1 MSAHSVAALSP
12 HRLILPDAPQEWPEL
27 PELLRRAMGAGGGT
41 IWHHPDCQARWDGAK
56 LRHTCVADCPVRLM
70 HQVLAGRWFLI
81 RNDSV
86 PGYYPTCGVCDG
98 VHRYLTAGC
107 IEKPFNGHTDIIGL
121 IQRDRVESGDRVRR
135 GFRLGALVPI
145 SRAKA
150 VVLRERIRARNYP
163 VD

>member
-1 MSAHSVAALSP
+1 MSAALNAQ
-12 HRLILPDAPQEWPEL
+12 RLVLPDNPQVWPDL
-27 PELLRRAMGAGGGT
+27 PEELVRGLAAGGGT
-41 IWHHPDCQARWDGAK
+41 IWHHRDCVGYWDGAK
-56 LRHTCVADCPVRLM
+56 LRHTCVARCPVRLL
-70 HQVLAGRWFLI
+70 HEVLHGRWFLI

-86 PGYYPTCGVCDG
+86 PGFYPDCGVCGG

-107 IEKPFNGHTDIIGL
+107 IEKPFNGHTEIIAK
-121 IQRDRVESGDRVRR
+121 ITQERVEGANRLHR

-150 VVLRERIRARNYP
+150 AALRERIRGRGYP